1 MRVLQAMSLL
11 WCEPQH
17 VNVTGDSAYVVVPAS
32 MMFKVHGRQVTQS
45 GAIFTVAL
53 RKLTEGWR
61 IAAWAWAK
69 GSHA

>member
-1 MRVLQAMSLL
+1 MTFDVKGTR
-11 WCEPQH
+11 
-17 VNVTGDSAYVVVPAS
+17 
-32 MMFKVHGRQVTQS
+32 VTQT

-69 GSHA
+69 GGQ